1 MTIYD
6 VLIEENAKI
15 YNGDKWMI
23 IEPSENGCVFIVY
36 QHKMYARNTV
46 TLYDGLNENMAC
58 EALKQEEK

>member
-6 VLIEENAKI
+6 VLIEENARI
-15 YNGDKWMI
+15 DNGDRWMV
-23 IEPSENGCVFIVY
+23 IEPSENGRVFIVY

-46 TLYDGLNENMAC
+46 ILYDGPNENMAC